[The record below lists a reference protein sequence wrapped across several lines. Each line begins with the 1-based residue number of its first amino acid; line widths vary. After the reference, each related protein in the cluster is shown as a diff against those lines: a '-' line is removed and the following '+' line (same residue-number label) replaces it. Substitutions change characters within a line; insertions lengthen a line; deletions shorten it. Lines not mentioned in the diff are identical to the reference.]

1 MYDLADLNAG
11 LAGSPYSLPDDA
23 SQRDIVLDT
32 LVRASDLE
40 TRCQAVREGL
50 AQNQDR
56 RLRQVTRTNEIFES
70 NAIEGKNVTLRETRD
85 ILDERNM
92 WDVDQALARYT
103 LRRAFQDDPKVRD
116 VIGLAA
122 ARILVDEYM
131 TERSRPLTEADI
143 RDFHSLILVGDS
155 SAGRYKQYLNRIEGA
170 AHVPIPP
177 VDVPGA
183 MHNLMTWLQGAGI
196 PIVWKSA
203 VAHAWLTHI
212 HPFDDGNGRIARLLA
227 NYVLGAGSYP
237 PLIVKSTSDRP
248 RYLAALSHSDEAGD
262 ISTLVRLF
270 LRVLNRGVEFM
281 ERPEFAWELFQADLI
296 VREQSIYTR
305 WWKTVGRFFEE
316 VAARLLLSHK
326 SLTVV
331 GDISASDYEF
341 LTKGDRYGNAWYA
354 KASTRES
361 RADLLIWVGYTSDR
375 MQRQLELDQYFPSFF
390 LAERDLN
397 IRAVKPYRQNVGRH
411 EPLYDELCIIADEER
426 ALIRRGTTSRRVNLP
441 DAAELFAAL
450 LTTYLEELPTA
461 V

>member
-1 MYDLADLNAG
+1 
-11 LAGSPYSLPDDA
+11 
-23 SQRDIVLDT
+23 
-32 LVRASDLE
+32 
-40 TRCQAVREGL
+40 
-50 AQNQDR
+50 
-56 RLRQVTRTNEIFES
+56 
-70 NAIEGKNVTLRETRD
+70 
-85 ILDERNM
+85 M

-103 LRRAFQDDPKVRD
+103 LRKALQDDPKVRD
-116 VIGLAA
+116 VVGLAA

-131 TERSRPLTEADI
+131 AEPSRPLTEADI
-143 RDFHSLILVGDS
+143 RDFHSLILVGDP

-170 AHVPIPP
+170 AHIPIPP

-183 MHNLMTWLQGAGI
+183 MHTLMTWLHEI
-196 PIVWKSA
+196 SVPIVWKSA

-270 LRVLNRGVEFM
+270 LKVLNRGVEFM
-281 ERPEFAWELFQADLI
+281 ERPQFAWDLFQADLI

-305 WWKTVGRFFEE
+305 WRQTVARFFDE

-326 SLTVV
+326 SLAII
-331 GDISASDYEF
+331 GDVSASDYE
-341 LTKGDRYGNAWYA
+341 LLSKGDRYGNAWYA
-354 KASTRES
+354 KASTPET
-361 RADLLIWVGYTSDR
+361 RADLLIWVGYISDR
-375 MQRQLELDQYFPSFF
+375 MQRQLEVDQYFPSFF
-390 LAERDLN
+390 VAERDLDP
-397 IRAVKPYRQNVGRH
+397 RAVKPYRQRVGRH

-426 ALIRRGTTSRRVNLP
+426 ALIRRGTTSRKVNLA

-450 LTTYLEELPTA
+450 LTTYLDQLPTA
-461 V
+461 A